1 MMSDTLVQRQQL
13 RRQLRQARRQ
23 LSPYQ
28 QQQASQQIALRFARL
43 FIFKRAKRIAFY
55 QASDGELNPQLL
67 IKLAIKLKK
76 HCYLPVL
83 QRFPNQELGFVQIK
97 HNTRL
102 HKHRFGFKEPK
113 HQPRLFIHQLDL
125 VCLPLVGFDKYG
137 HRLGMGGGFY
147 DRSLAKKKF
156 SQVYKLGIAHDC
168 QQLTALEAAPWDI
181 TLNAVLT
188 PTRCYI
194 V

>member
-1 MMSDTLVQRQQL
+1 MMSHPLHQRQQL
-13 RRQLRQARRQ
+13 RHQLRQTRRQ
-23 LSPYQ
+23 LSRYYQ
-28 QQQASQQIALRFARL
+28 QKASQQIAQRIMRL
-43 FIFKRAKRIAFY
+43 ACFKRAKHIAFY
-55 QASDGELNPQLL
+55 QASDGELNPQSL
-67 IKLAIKLKK
+67 IKLALKLNK

-113 HQPRLFIHQLDL
+113 QHPRLFIHQLDL
-125 VCLPLVGFDKYG
+125 VCLPLVGFDRYG
-137 HRLGMGGGFY
+137 NRLGMGGGFY

-156 SQVYKLGIAHDC
+156 SQLYKLGIAHDC
-168 QQLTALEAAPWDI
+168 QLLNGLEAAPWDI
-181 TLNAVLT
+181 KLNAVLT
-188 PTRCYI
+188 PTRCYL